1 MIQRIQSIYLAL
13 AALLITLLFIL
24 PFSTA
29 NILESGVYTDGK
41 FNIYDNLIILISPL
55 AISITGIVTIFLF
68 TNRKLQLRLTSF
80 SILINILVLI
90 LCSIIIWG
98 NENSPTLS
106 FGLLVPIFSSLL
118 FYLAYRG
125 IKSDD
130 DLVKSSNR
138 LR

>member
-41 FNIYDNLIILISPL
+41 FNIYDNLIILISTL

>member
-13 AALLITLLFIL
+13 AALLITLLFLL

-29 NILESGVYTDGK
+29 NVIESGVYTDGK
-41 FNIYDNLIILISPL
+41 FNIYDNLIILISAL

-80 SILINILVLI
+80 SIIINILVLI
-90 LCSIIIWG
+90 LCSIIILG

-130 DLVKSSNR
+130 ELVKSSNR

>member
-13 AALLITLLFIL
+13 AALIITLLFLL

-29 NILESGVYTDGK
+29 NVLKSGVYTDGK
-41 FNIYDNLIILISPL
+41 FNIYDNLIILISAL
-55 AISITGIVTIFLF
+55 AITIIGIVTIFLYA
-68 TNRKLQLRLTSF
+68 NRKLQIILTSF

-90 LCSIIIWG
+90 LCSIIILG
-98 NENSPTLS
+98 NKNSPSLS
-106 FGLLVPIFSSLL
+106 FGLLIPIFSSLL

-130 DLVKSSNR
+130 ELVKSSNR